1 MANTIPKFGCAG
13 EVISVEDAGSS
24 EMVEL
29 PDGLSITRFLL
40 KTTNT
45 FKKEKDIHTAYGIAA
60 SGAGETLNSLAV
72 KLVSATYTHEEV
84 VGGTVQ
90 EPTAKFNV
98 AGGTAPAVTDKL
110 TYTNGMLWLRSHET
124 LTIEGKGALPT
135 ALSADKKGTTL
146 TGTTV
151 VIASATDADATDV
164 VITLADAT
172 YLDYR
177 TNNTNTEFATWSV
190 TLDKYTENGTPDAE
204 ILAVGGADTDLDALS
219 LIEAGDLTSDYFKST
234 LSLTFGENA
243 YVRRTETVELYDD
256 ADVPL

>member
-13 EVISVEDAGSS
+13 TVISVEDAGSS

-45 FKKEKDIHTAYGIAA
+45 FKKEKDIHSAYGIAA
-60 SGAGETLNSLAV
+60 SGAGGTLNSLGV
-72 KLVSATYTHEEV
+72 KIVSATYTNEEV

-98 AGGTAPAVTDKL
+98 SGGAVPAVTDKL

-124 LTIEGKGALPT
+124 LTIEGKGSLPT

-146 TGTTV
+146 TETT
-151 VIASATDADATDV
+151 IMLASATASDV
-164 VITLADAT
+164 VITFASPT
-172 YLDYR
+172 YIDYR

-190 TLDKYTENGTPDAE
+190 TLDKYTENATPDSE
-204 ILAVGGADTDLDALS
+204 ILAVGGADTDLDAFS
-219 LIEAGDLTSDYFKST
+219 LIEEADLTSVYFKGT